1 MCCFSRE
8 SQRTCVFLTVDA
20 VRDLIDVIEE
30 TDSGAGCPSE
40 VGADWQKKPSFNLG
54 WGKEMWRVELELPAE
69 GWKDLLSFTK
79 ARRHRVNEG
88 APRIETSPPRGSS
101 PHKVP
106 ACSKKKALKVSVF
119 LCFMF
124 PFPSPAVSVVSHSVC
139 VDFLL
144 HASHREVR
152 F

>member
-30 TDSGAGCPSE
+30 PDSGAGCPSE

-54 WGKEMWRVELELPAE
+54 WVILLGKEMWRVELELPAE
-69 GWKDLLSFTK
+69 GWKDLLSFTE

-88 APRIETSPPRGSS
+88 ALRIETSPPRASS

-106 ACSKKKALKVSVF
+106 A
-119 LCFMF
+119 
-124 PFPSPAVSVVSHSVC
+124 
-139 VDFLL
+139 
-144 HASHREVR
+144 
-152 F
+152 